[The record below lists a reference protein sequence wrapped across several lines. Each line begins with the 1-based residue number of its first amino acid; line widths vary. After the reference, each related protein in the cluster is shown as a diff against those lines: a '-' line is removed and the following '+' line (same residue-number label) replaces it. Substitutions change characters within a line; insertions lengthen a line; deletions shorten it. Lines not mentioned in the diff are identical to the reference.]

1 MATPTMERIST
12 TIRSNGTIEESR
24 FSISNSCSNI
34 SAASDCNSR
43 PRPVK
48 DRLREFCGVLL
59 IEGSDVA
66 HKGKFLQSL
75 YAGGVALW
83 PLGTSLNWFPEHQIC
98 HSALRE

>member
-66 HKGKFLQSL
+66 HKGRFLQSL
-75 YAGGVALW
+75 YAGGAALW
-83 PLGTSLNWFPEHQIC
+83 PLGTSVYLVPDRETCQ
-98 HSALRE
+98 SDLR